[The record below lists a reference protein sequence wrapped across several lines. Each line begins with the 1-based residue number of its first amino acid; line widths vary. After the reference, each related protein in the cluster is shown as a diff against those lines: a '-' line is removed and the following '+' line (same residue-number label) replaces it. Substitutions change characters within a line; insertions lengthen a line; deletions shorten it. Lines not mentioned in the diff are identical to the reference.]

1 MRRLFVWIHR
11 YVGLVMAGFL
21 IFEGLTGS
29 LLAFNDDLE
38 RLISPQLYATPKPGA
53 AALDVATLAERA
65 AELVPRGQVTGVSFF
80 RAGQASVGFSPRKDL
95 ATGEPRD
102 LGFTE
107 LLLDPWTGK
116 ELGRSKC
123 CDIFEGFVN
132 LMPFIYALHA
142 SLKLGQTGIWI
153 LGVVALFWTLDCFVG
168 FYLTLPVAIAHFWR
182 RWRLSWLIKRRA
194 GFYRLNFDLHRA
206 SGLWL
211 WPTLFIFA
219 WSSVMLNMRPVYE
232 WVTRAVFDYSTP
244 RHSLMSMTSHSE
256 DQPPKLDWR
265 AAQAVGERLMAEQAS
280 GHGFAVER
288 PLSLTYDPFSG
299 TYMYAVRSSLD
310 VDEVR
315 GAVTIEFDGDDGALR
330 SSEQPTGEHSGNTVS
345 NWLYALHLGNVF
357 GLPYRIFVCVM
368 GLVITVLSVTGMYIW
383 WKKRKARVHA
393 KSHAASAIPALTRQ
407 T

>member
-11 YVGLVMAGFL
+11 YVGLAMAVFL
-21 IFEGLTGS
+21 IIEGLTGS
-29 LLAFNDDLE
+29 LLAFYGDLE
-38 RLISPQLYATPKPGA
+38 RLISPRFYATPKPGA
-53 AALDVATLAERA
+53 APLDFAALAERA
-65 AELVPRGQVTGVSFF
+65 AALVPQGEVTGVSFF
-80 RAGQASVGFSPRKDL
+80 QADQASVGFSPRKDR
-95 ATGEPRD
+95 ATGEPYD
-102 LGFTE
+102 IGFTE
-107 LLLDPWTGK
+107 LFLDPWTGK
-116 ELGRSKC
+116 ELGRSRC
-123 CDIFEGFVN
+123 CDISEGFVN

-142 SLKLGQTGIWI
+142 SLKLGPSGIWI

-206 SGLWL
+206 NGLWL
-211 WPTLFIFA
+211 WPMLFIFA

-232 WVTRAVFDYSTP
+232 WMTRAVFDYSTP